1 MKHPIRLLALD
12 LDGTVLNDAKHI
24 SPANRYAIQDA
35 LAAGVTVVPASG
47 RPLDGLCPEFLDIPG
62 VQYALT
68 SNGAALYRLRDKA
81 LLYHECLPTGTAAD
95 IMAALEHKRMLATFF
110 LNGKG
115 YVPARQLPYL
125 DELPLSQPIRDY
137 LRATRTPLEDAA
149 GFIREQGNVEK
160 FSINFFHNPDG
171 SRVDN
176 DAIEG
181 VLSRYP
187 DLSAVSGGTDNL
199 ELTAPKANKGAALLA
214 LAEFLGIPRAA
225 TMACGDSEN
234 DVAMLDAAGLGVAM
248 ANSEACVFAHA
259 DVTTVSNE
267 EDGVAKAI
275 YDYIL

>member
-24 SPANRYAIQDA
+24 SPANRFAIQDA
-35 LAAGVTVVPASG
+35 IAAGVTVVPASG

-62 VQYALT
+62 VEYALT

-81 LLYHECLPTGTAAD
+81 LLYHECLPTDTAAD
-95 IMAALEHKRMLATFF
+95 IMAALAQKKMLATFF
-110 LNGKG
+110 LDGRG
-115 YVPARQLPYL
+115 YAPAHQLPYL

-137 LRATRTPLEDAA
+137 LRTTRTPLEDAV
-149 GFIREQGNVEK
+149 GFIRARGGVEK
-160 FSINFFHNPDG
+160 FSINFFHTPDG
-171 SRVDN
+171 HRVDN
-176 DAIEG
+176 DAIES
-181 VLSRYP
+181 VLHRYP

-199 ELTAPKANKGAALLA
+199 ELTAPRANKGAALLA
-214 LAEFLGIPRAA
+214 LADALGIPQAE

-248 ANSEACVFAHA
+248 ANSEACVFPHA
-259 DVTTVSNE
+259 DVTTLSNE